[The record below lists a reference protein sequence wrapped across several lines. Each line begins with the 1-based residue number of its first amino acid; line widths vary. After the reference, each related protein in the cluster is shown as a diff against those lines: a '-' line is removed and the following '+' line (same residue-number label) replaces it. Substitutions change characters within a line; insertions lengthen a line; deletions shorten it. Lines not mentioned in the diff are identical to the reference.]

1 MDEYKKSLIDTIN
14 WNDIEQLHASVLE
27 ISKQC
32 FEYKKICVT
41 LIEGI
46 SAALLK
52 FNNDQTLSSSLMTI
66 GCFSLLI
73 SFIFFLCDALAYYYQ
88 RKNRQQMEKIKSK
101 ICLRHNIIT
110 YTIKDIKVSFF
121 KSCFNLS
128 MFLYYIIFLVSIL
141 DIILFIH
148 NKTFLNYILNKIF

>member
-1 MDEYKKSLIDTIN
+1 MDEYKKSLVDTIN
-14 WNDIEQLHASVLE
+14 WNDVEQLHASVLE

-41 LIEGI
+41 LIGAI

-52 FNNDQTLSSSLMTI
+52 FNNNQTLSSSLMII
-66 GCFSLLI
+66 GCLSFLI

-88 RKNRQQMEKIKSK
+88 RKNRQQMEKIKSE
-101 ICLRHNIIT
+101 ICLRHKVTYMTKNIE
-110 YTIKDIKVSFF
+110 VSL
-121 KSCFNLS
+121 KNSCFNQS
-128 MFLYYIIFLVSIL
+128 MMLYYIIFLISIL